1 MWKNS
6 RLPQYPSRQL
16 VYLPTRLVQVP
27 MIAIIHPNTLAAL
40 GLASIIEKIMPMA
53 EVTCFSGYAELEDS
67 GGRFFHYFISPEVL
81 IENAQFFLAHIRQTI
96 ILVEGGE
103 RGRLPRDFHT
113 LDCTQSEEQLTHAF
127 IRLAEMAHG
136 KHTQHPSVSQIPTQ
150 QHDQQPSPLSQREIE
165 VLQLLTKGYINKEI
179 ADKLCVSLPTVVTHR
194 KNITDKLGIKSVSA
208 LTVYALT
215 HGLIKVEDI

>member
-6 RLPQYPSRQL
+6 RLPQYPSHQL

-150 QHDQQPSPLSQREIE
+150 HHDPQPSPLSQREIE
-165 VLQLLTKGYINKEI
+165 VLQLLTKGFINKEI